1 MAKKLTEL
9 EKQTSILLASA
20 FIATECIDI
29 RSCRANPEG
38 IIHQVYARLK
48 GWV

>member
-9 EKQTSILLASA
+9 EKQTSILLVSA
-20 FIATECIDI
+20 FMAIEYIDI

-38 IIHQVYARLK
+38 IIHQIYARLK
-48 GWV
+48 WWT